1 MAEDLTLTE
10 AAPWPRA
17 LRNAARTNAQLTQ
30 GLSDQQSFDLDS
42 HEFDAVAENFSVQ
55 IPQQL
60 LLRLEQSPALRKQFL
75 PNKQELVFHP
85 EELADPI
92 GDEPHSPVS
101 GLTHRYPDRVLL
113 KLTHHCAV
121 YCRFCFRREKVSKEP
136 MLGDAAF
143 EAALKYI
150 AADKRI
156 WEVILTGGDPLI
168 LTDTALSKALRA
180 IASIPHV
187 KCIRFH
193 TRIPTA
199 LPERITPDLVELLCD
214 LRDGD
219 GNRDANGDAAG
230 RQSQRTGCQPW
241 MVVHMNSSDEFTQET
256 DAALRRLAR
265 AGIPVLCQSVLLR
278 GVNDT
283 PGQLEAL
290 LRGLVARGIKPYYL
304 HTLDLARG
312 TDHFRVEL
320 GAALELY
327 DGLRSRLSGTCIP
340 QFILDIPGGLGK
352 ISISCEN
359 LRRVDSKTWQA
370 RSPITGSWVAI
381 SYPAGSR

>member
-1 MAEDLTLTE
+1 MAEDLSLTE
-10 AAPWPRA
+10 TPPWPRA
-17 LRNAARTNAQLTQ
+17 LRQAARTHSQLAEGIADPRSDLEV
-30 GLSDQQSFDLDS
+30 GLSRTD
-42 HEFDAVAENFSVQ
+42 FDAIADGFAVQ
-55 IPQQL
+55 IPQ
-60 LLRLEQSPALRKQFL
+60 RLVQRMKDSAALRKQFL
-75 PNKQELVFHP
+75 PSTQELVFHP

-92 GDEPHSPVS
+92 GDEPHTPIP

-136 MLGDAAF
+136 MLAEAAF
-143 EAALKYI
+143 LAALNYI
-150 AADKRI
+150 AADRQI

-168 LTDTALSKALRA
+168 LTDTALAKALRA
-180 IASIPHV
+180 LAAIPHV
-187 KCIRFH
+187 QCIRFH

-199 LPERITPDLVELLCD
+199 LPERITPELIQLLCD
-214 LRDGD
+214 MRDGH
-219 GNRDANGDAAG
+219 GM
-230 RQSQRTGCQPW
+230 GCQPW
-241 MVVHMNSSDEFTQET
+241 IVVHMNSADEFTKET
-256 DAALRRLAR
+256 DAAIRRLSH
-265 AGIPVLCQSVLLR
+265 AGIPLLCQSVLLR

-283 PGQLEAL
+283 PAQLEAL

-327 DGLRSRLSGTCIP
+327 EGLRSRLSGTCIP

-352 ISISCEN
+352 ISIAGAN
-359 LRRVDSKTWQA
+359 LRKIGPNDWQA
-370 RSPITGSWVAI
+370 KSPISGEWVAI
-381 SYPAGSR
+381 TYPAGPR